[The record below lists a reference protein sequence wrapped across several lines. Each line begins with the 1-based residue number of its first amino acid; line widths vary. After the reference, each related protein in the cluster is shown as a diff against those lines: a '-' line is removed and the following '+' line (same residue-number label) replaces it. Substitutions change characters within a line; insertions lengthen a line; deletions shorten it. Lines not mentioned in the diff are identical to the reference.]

1 MSMDISASALNA
13 FQTRQNVTANNI
25 ANMNTPG
32 FSPDRVDMQEDANGG
47 VRASVRQ
54 TSQPEPDA
62 GSNPAME
69 AQTSGTD
76 LTQEMV
82 DMIATE
88 NAYDANAVTLAGQA
102 SLQGRLI
109 NEMV

>member
-1 MSMDISASALNA
+1 MSMEIAASALNA

-25 ANMNTPG
+25 ANANTPG
-32 FSPDRVDMQEDANGG
+32 FSPDRVEMQENAAGG
-47 VRASVRQ
+47 VRASVQKNSR
-54 TSQPEPDA
+54 PGEGND
-62 GSNPAME
+62 PAME
-69 AQTSGTD
+69 ARPSSTD
-76 LTQEMV
+76 LTREMV